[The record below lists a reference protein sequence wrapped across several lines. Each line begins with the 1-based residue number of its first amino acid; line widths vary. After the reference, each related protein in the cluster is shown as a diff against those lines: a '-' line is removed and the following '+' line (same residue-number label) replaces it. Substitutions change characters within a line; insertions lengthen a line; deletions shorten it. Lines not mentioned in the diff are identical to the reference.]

1 MIQIQESALNESGGP
16 NSDTTQD
23 VFTPEDN
30 LEPEMSTLVWKRSAP
45 ISSGEIPTTDP
56 ERIKDIESRHQRV
69 SDFLKKNDY
78 DALLVQNSSNFAWL
92 TAGGDN
98 AFGCPTE
105 PITSLFLTHDARV
118 VVTTNIESGRI
129 FDIEIPGL
137 GFQLKERPW
146 HQSLEKLFRD
156 LCHGRRVASD
166 TGFGNTDNISSD
178 LSLMRRSL
186 SELDVSRMREL
197 GKDISHAVE
206 ATARQCLQGQ
216 SESDLAGE
224 VAHRLIKRQITA
236 LRIQVSADGQN
247 QRYRLWGHGNE
258 TIGRYCTI
266 SAVGSRHGLS
276 VGATRTVCFGEIPKE
291 LLDSH
296 QKASLILATGRY
308 FSQNEWEISEIWK
321 RIIRIYEK
329 FGHPDEWQQASQ
341 ADIIGYD
348 QCELTF
354 TPDSKADLTSPM
366 AVHWHP
372 SIGPAL
378 VGDTILITEKFS
390 ELLTPMETWPK
401 ITIKVKGRKMKCP
414 AILCREPSGEII
426 APAPEQ
432 DQNGD
437 TRLDIQ
443 F

>member
-1 MIQIQESALNESGGP
+1 MNESGGP
-16 NSDTTQD
+16 NSDAPQD
-23 VFTPEDN
+23 DSTPEGN
-30 LEPEMSTLVWKRSAP
+30 LESEMSTLVWKRSAP
-45 ISSGEIPTTDP
+45 ISSGEIRTTDP
-56 ERIKDIESRHQRV
+56 ERIKDIETRHKRV
-69 SDFLKKNDY
+69 AVFLEKNNY

-105 PITSLFLTHDARV
+105 PITSLFITPDARV
-118 VVTTNIESGRI
+118 VVTTNVESGRI

-146 HQSLEKLFRD
+146 HQPLENLFQD
-156 LCHGRRVASD
+156 LCRGRRVASD
-166 TGFGNTDNISSD
+166 TGFGNTDNVSNE

-186 SELDVSRMREL
+186 SELDVKRMQEL

-206 ATARQCLQGQ
+206 ATARQCQQGQ

-276 VGATRTVCFGEIPKE
+276 VGASRTVCFGDIPGE
-291 LLDSH
+291 LLEAH
-296 QKASLILATGRY
+296 QKASLIMATGRY
-308 FSQNEWEISEIWK
+308 FSQNHWEIGEIWK

-348 QCELTF
+348 QCEYTF
-354 TPDSKADLTSPM
+354 IPESRNELSSPM
-366 AVHWHP
+366 AVYWHP
-372 SIGPAL
+372 SIGPAS
-378 VGDTILITEKFS
+378 VGDTILVTDQFS
-390 ELLTPMETWPK
+390 ELITPMEIWPK
-401 ITIKVKGRKMKCP
+401 ITIKVKGRQMKCP
-414 AILCREPSGEII
+414 AILSRSATGEVI
-426 APAPEQ
+426 APPEQ
-432 DQNGD
+432 DDNGD
-437 TRLDIQ
+437 TRLDIN